1 MGTSNFVKMY
11 TRCIRIIITFVPP
24 SVPFVR
30 HLHKYSR
37 RKQDSFWNNEVLRI

>member
-1 MGTSNFVKMY
+1 MHKNFDYLVSKKK
-11 TRCIRIIITFVPP
+11 IGIIIITFVPP

-37 RKQDSFWNNEVLRI
+37 RKQDSF